1 MKKKNNCESVK
12 KQHGDKSIDYLNCLK
27 NKEAQQSSNTRNN
40 MYRNDLIL
48 RLNCIP
54 QNMTCEGVKGALN
67 EPPFVCSSNSSA
79 SS

>member
-1 MKKKNNCESVK
+1 
-12 KQHGDKSIDYLNCLK
+12 
-27 NKEAQQSSNTRNN
+27 

-67 EPPFVCSSNSSA
+67 EPPFWTTDGSGCKCKDKKNNYTIDA
-79 SS
+79 KKK